1 MVLVMTF
8 FLVSP
13 IYRALQAQSNGET
26 PGKLLGSSFDLF
38 LQIKF
43 FKLCPEVK
51 MVFMPN
57 FQNFLYFAPSF
68 GTYGSFTILS
78 FLIVS
83 IFTIVVHIF
92 FGDSF

>member
-1 MVLVMTF
+1 
-8 FLVSP
+8 
-13 IYRALQAQSNGET
+13 
-26 PGKLLGSSFDLF
+26 
-38 LQIKF
+38 
-43 FKLCPEVK
+43 

-83 IFTIVVHIF
+83 IFTF
-92 FGDSF
+92 SFLEVMLFMYFLVTLSKTVILCLFSAKMFLKNSVTCAK